1 MDRTFTLTFGRGD
14 TDRVWRD
21 VRSLTWAELCRLL
34 TDHREGDK
42 RGPCIVPARFR
53 DERRTQ
59 ADADEIGIVMLD
71 ADCGHT
77 LDEIAAAV
85 RAKGWA
91 SVIHSTHSH
100 LTTQTKAN
108 RTRWEAFRADCPIAA
123 EDYFLRDKGY
133 LPHVTENARIVETL
147 DKDVVIEHAPCPKFR
162 IALPLS
168 RAWRAEDFPDQKTAN
183 AVWKARIEALATAL
197 GFHHDQSCTD
207 TSRLFYLPRHALGA
221 PVETQVLNGEDC
233 DIWSLPEAPITTEA
247 DPPPTLAIGTPKPI
261 IAAAPQT
268 GASVDLTRWA
278 GEYGERFL
286 IATALAARAPGVLT
300 GHVAEGVKRH
310 ARCPADDLH
319 TDPRPDAA
327 TFVIDA
333 GQSDNGGF
341 VFHCRHA
348 HCDGR
353 DRLYFLQR
361 MIERGWLSPA
371 DLTEPAFLLSAED
384 AEAPSFDD
392 CLAAA
397 EGLTPESTTQQVNDV
412 LALIYD
418 AALDPLSKR
427 GVFLRIKGKIGFPL
441 GVLHQG
447 LAAIRADRCGPSE
460 DNGFKVAQATLTA
473 FYADGDHLV
482 RGVDKCFWTYTGC
495 YWTRLTDEQVL
506 NRIIEIVERLIDPD
520 EGDYRAVAEAAFKL
534 LTGMRALPG
543 DVLRLTDEP
552 APVINCRNGELWIA
566 ENGGVDLRPHRHD
579 TYLTY
584 VLDVDY
590 DPSATC
596 PRFDQA
602 LRDIFAQST
611 DAADMARHFMEFF
624 GYAIQPRRDIACYFL
639 LHGPGN
645 NGKTKLMQTMERL
658 INKRAIYSDR
668 IANIEADKFAIGSLA
683 GKLVLLDDDVDTDTR
698 LPDGFLKKVSERKV
712 LTGQLKFKDAF
723 EFVAT
728 CVPVMLANNY
738 PRSADLSWGQRRRAK
753 IVPFE
758 RIFTAE
764 DKDDRLFPSIWAT
777 EIPGVLN
784 RAIEGLQRLRQRG
797 DFDEPADCKRAMD
810 DWLAHANPL
819 AGFVDERC
827 LPKPDARLATS
838 VFYRQFRTWAEEAG
852 IRNLPTRNTIKRNLE
867 NLGYRVAHTNAGSTV
882 FGIEVTGH
890 GYVSRE
896 AA

>member
-1 MDRTFTLTFGRGD
+1 MQRTFTLTFGAGD
-14 TDRVWRD
+14 TGRVWRD
-21 VRSLTWAELCRLL
+21 VRSLSWPELCGLL
-34 TDHREGDK
+34 TDHREGEK

-53 DERRTQ
+53 GERRAQ

-77 LDEIAAAV
+77 LDEIADAV
-85 RAKGWA
+85 RTRGWA
-91 SVIHSTHSH
+91 AVIHSTHSH
-100 LTTQTKAN
+100 MTTRTRAN
-108 RTRWEAFRADCPIAA
+108 RSRWESCLAECPIAA
-123 EDYFLRDKGY
+123 EEHFLREKGY
-133 LPHVTENARIVETL
+133 LPRVTSGAAVVETL
-147 DKDVVIEHAPCPKFR
+147 VRDVVFEHAPCPKFR
-162 IALPLS
+162 LALPLS
-168 RAWRAEDFPDQKTAN
+168 RPWRAEDFPDQKTAN
-183 AVWKARIEALATAL
+183 AAWKARIEALAAAL
-197 GFHHDQSCTD
+197 GLHHDQSCTD
-207 TSRLFYLPRHALGA
+207 TSRLFYLPRHAPGA
-221 PVETQVLNGEDC
+221 PVETLVVEGEYC
-233 DIWSLPEAPITTEA
+233 DIWSLPDGPIKIDAE
-247 DPPPTLAIGTPKPI
+247 PQSTLAIGTQEPI
-261 IAAAPQT
+261 IVADRQT
-268 GASVDLTRWA
+268 TTTVDLRRWA

-286 IATALAARAPGVLT
+286 IATALAARAPDVLT
-300 GHVAEGVKRH
+300 EHVADGVKRH
-310 ARCPADDLH
+310 IRCAADDLH
-319 TDPRPDAA
+319 TDPSPDGA

-333 GQSDNGGF
+333 GQSDKGGF
-341 VFHCRHA
+341 VYHCRHA

-353 DRLYFLQR
+353 DRLYFLR
-361 MIERGWLSPA
+361 CMIERGWLSPA
-371 DLTEPAFLLSAED
+371 DLTDTAFLLSAEG

-397 EGLTPESTTQQVNDV
+397 EGLTPESTTRQVNDV
-412 LALIYD
+412 LELIYD

-427 GVFLRIKGKIGFPL
+427 GVFLRIKGKTGFPL

-482 RGVDKCFWTYTGC
+482 RGVDKCFWTYTGT

-520 EGDYRAVAEAAFKL
+520 EGDYRAVADAAFKL

-566 ENGGVDLRPHRHD
+566 EDGGVDLRPHRHD

-590 DPSATC
+590 DPAATC
-596 PRFDQA
+596 PRFDRA
-602 LRDIFAQST
+602 LLDIFARST
-611 DAADMARHFMEFF
+611 DASGMARHFMEFF

-668 IANIEADKFAIGSLA
+668 IAKIEADKFAIGSLA

-758 RIFTAE
+758 RIFTTE

-777 EIPGVLN
+777 ELPGVLN
-784 RAIEGLQRLRQRG
+784 RAIEGLQRLRRRG
-797 DFDEPADCKRAMD
+797 DFDEPADCRRAMA

-819 AGFVDERC
+819 AGFIDERC
-827 LPKPDARLATS
+827 LAKPDARLATS
-838 VFYRQFRTWAEEAG
+838 TFYRQFREWAEEAG
-852 IRNLPTRNTIKRNLE
+852 IRNVPTRNTIKRNLE

-882 FGIEVTGH
+882 FGIEVAGL
-890 GYVSRE
+890 GYASRE